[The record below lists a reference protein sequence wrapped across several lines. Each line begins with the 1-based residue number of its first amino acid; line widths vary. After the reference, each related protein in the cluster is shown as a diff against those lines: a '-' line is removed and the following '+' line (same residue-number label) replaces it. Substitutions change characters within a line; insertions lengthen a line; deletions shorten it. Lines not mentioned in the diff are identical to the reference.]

1 MKNPLKSIIRSLR
14 SYKMTIKVKLVLAL
28 SSVAVILLLSSVIS
42 IVEYRRMSNYV
53 SDLIASNINS
63 INVSQHL
70 ASLADS
76 YNLSVLAVVGDETT
90 SQLPELDQDLFLSK
104 CDSLKNSFTSV
115 RAIRTADSLS
125 YAYAA
130 YLLTSQELM
139 TVISSD
145 FIDSREWY
153 FDRLQP
159 KYNKLRGYIDKLS
172 TLIYDDL
179 EHNSETYQDGF
190 YRSIVPGVVSVAAG
204 LILIFLLIYFVTSYY
219 VNPLGRMLSGMRNYN
234 SSGRRYINEF
244 DGDDELKELNDGIR
258 DIIDENIELKKR
270 RLRASD

>member
-1 MKNPLKSIIRSLR
+1 MKNPLKSIIRRLR

-90 SQLPELDQDLFLSK
+90 SQLPEFDQDLFLSK

-130 YLLTSQELM
+130 
-139 TVISSD
+139 
-145 FIDSREWY
+145 
-153 FDRLQP
+153 
-159 KYNKLRGYIDKLS
+159 
-172 TLIYDDL
+172 
-179 EHNSETYQDGF
+179 
-190 YRSIVPGVVSVAAG
+190 
-204 LILIFLLIYFVTSYY
+204 
-219 VNPLGRMLSGMRNYN
+219 
-234 SSGRRYINEF
+234 
-244 DGDDELKELNDGIR
+244 
-258 DIIDENIELKKR
+258 
-270 RLRASD
+270 